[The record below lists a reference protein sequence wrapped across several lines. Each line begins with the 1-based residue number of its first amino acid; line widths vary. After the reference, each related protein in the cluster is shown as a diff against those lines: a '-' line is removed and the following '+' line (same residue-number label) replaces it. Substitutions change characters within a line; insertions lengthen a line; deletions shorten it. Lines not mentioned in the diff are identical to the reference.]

1 MIFIKFICLIL
12 AITYGFVC
20 FGRLYR
26 KLEIKTGQIILM
38 AIGIAGFITL
48 QWII

>member
-1 MIFIKFICLIL
+1 MFIKFICLVL

-26 KLEIKTGQIILM
+26 KMNIEAGQIILM
-38 AIGIAGFITL
+38 AICIAGFIML
-48 QWII
+48 